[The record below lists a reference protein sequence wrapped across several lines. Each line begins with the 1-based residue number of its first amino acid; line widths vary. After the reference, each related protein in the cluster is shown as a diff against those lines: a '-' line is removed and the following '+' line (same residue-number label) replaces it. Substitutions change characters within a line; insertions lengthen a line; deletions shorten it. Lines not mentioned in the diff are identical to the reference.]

1 MGDRAYAEVIC
12 SAKDVAAFEELGF
25 GEEEYW
31 KSLPEG
37 VAFLV
42 DQEANYGNSSPLR
55 ELAERGYVF
64 IAQHDAG
71 GEYDA
76 ARLVSDGN
84 TFSEVDAMVHEPR
97 PCVAVNANGFVDKKQ
112 LQAVR
117 KYWRAVSRAKQK
129 LGIVDDETEVKLR
142 LRN

>member
-1 MGDRAYAEVIC
+1 MGDRVYAQVVC
-12 SAKDVAAFEELGF
+12 SAKDVTAFEELGF

-55 ELAERGYVF
+55 ELAEKGYVF

-71 GEYDA
+71 GDYDA
-76 ARLVSDGN
+76 ARLVSDGK

-129 LGIVDDETEVKLR
+129 LGIVGDET
-142 LRN
+142 

>member
-1 MGDRAYAEVIC
+1 MGGHMGDRVYAQVVC
-12 SAKDVAAFEELGF
+12 SAKDVTAFEELGF

-37 VAFLV
+37 VSFLV
-42 DQEANYGNSSPLR
+42 DQEANYGNSSSLR
-55 ELAERGYVF
+55 ELGERGYVF

-71 GEYDA
+71 GDCDA
-76 ARLVSDGN
+76 ARLVSDGK

-97 PCVAVNANGFVDKKQ
+97 PCGAVNANRFVDKKQ

-117 KYWRAVSRAKQK
+117 KYWRAVARAKQR
-129 LGIVDDETEVKLR
+129 LGFVEEEM
-142 LRN
+142 

>member
-12 SAKDVAAFEELGF
+12 SAKDVAVFEELGF
-25 GEEEYW
+25 GEEESW
-31 KSLPEG
+31 KGLPEG
-37 VAFLV
+37 VSFLV
-42 DQEANYGNSSPLR
+42 DQEANYGNSSSLR

-76 ARLVSDGN
+76 ARLVSDGKS
-84 TFSEVDAMVHEPR
+84 FSKVDAMVHEPR

-129 LGIVDDETEVKLR
+129 LGIVDEET
-142 LRN
+142 

>member
-1 MGDRAYAEVIC
+1 MGDRAYAQVVC

-55 ELAERGYVF
+55 ELAEKGYVF

-76 ARLVSDGN
+76 ARPVSDGK
-84 TFSEVDAMVHEPR
+84 TFSEVDAMVHQPR

-117 KYWRAVSRAKQK
+117 KYWRAVARAKQR
-129 LGIVDDETEVKLR
+129 LGFVEEEM
-142 LRN
+142 

>member
-12 SAKDVAAFEELGF
+12 SARDVAAFEELGF

-31 KSLPEG
+31 RGLPEG
-37 VAFLV
+37 VSFLV
-42 DQEANYGNSSPLR
+42 DQEANYGNSSSLR
-55 ELAERGYVF
+55 ELADRGYVF

-76 ARLVSDGN
+76 ARLVSDGS

-97 PCVAVNANGFVDKKQ
+97 PCVAVNASGFVDKKQ

-129 LGIVDDETEVKLR
+129 LSIVDEET
-142 LRN
+142 

>member
-1 MGDRAYAEVIC
+1 MGDRAYAQVVC
-12 SAKDVAAFEELGF
+12 SAKDVTAFEELGF

-37 VAFLV
+37 VSFLV

-55 ELAERGYVF
+55 ELAEKGYVF

-71 GEYDA
+71 GDYDA
-76 ARLVSDGN
+76 ARLVSDGK

-129 LGIVDDETEVKLR
+129 LGIVGDET
-142 LRN
+142 

>member
-1 MGDRAYAEVIC
+1 MGDRTYAQVAC
-12 SAKDVAAFEELGF
+12 SAKDVAVFEELGF

-37 VAFLV
+37 VSFLV
-42 DQEANYGNSSPLR
+42 DQEANYGNSFPLS

-76 ARLVSDGN
+76 ARLVSDGK

-117 KYWRAVSRAKQK
+117 KYWRTVSRAKQK
-129 LGIVDDETEVKLR
+129 LGVVDEET
-142 LRN
+142 

>member
-1 MGDRAYAEVIC
+1 MGDRAYVQVVC
-12 SAKDVAAFEELGF
+12 SAKDVAVFEELGF

-42 DQEANYGNSSPLR
+42 DQEANYGNSSLLR
-55 ELAERGYVF
+55 ELAEKGCVF

-76 ARLVSDGN
+76 ARLVSDGK

-112 LQAVR
+112 LQAAR

-129 LGIVDDETEVKLR
+129 LGIVDDET
-142 LRN
+142 

>member
-1 MGDRAYAEVIC
+1 MGDRAYAQVVC
-12 SAKDVAAFEELGF
+12 SAKNVAVFEELGF

-42 DQEANYGNSSPLR
+42 DQEANYGNSFPLS

-76 ARLVSDGN
+76 ARLVSDGK
-84 TFSEVDAMVHEPR
+84 TFSEVDAIVQRTATVRHSKRQWVRRQEATAGGEEVLARPR
-97 PCVAVNANGFVDKKQ
+97 TSEAEAGLSGRGDIGPGC
-112 LQAVR
+112 R
-117 KYWRAVSRAKQK
+117 
-129 LGIVDDETEVKLR
+129 
-142 LRN
+142 

>member
-1 MGDRAYAEVIC
+1 MGDRTYAQVVC
-12 SAKDVAAFEELGF
+12 SAKDVAVFEVLGF

-76 ARLVSDGN
+76 ARLVSDGK

-97 PCVAVNANGFVDKKQ
+97 PCVAVSANGFVDKKQ

-117 KYWRAVSRAKQK
+117 KYWRTVSRAKQK
-129 LGIVDDETEVKLR
+129 LGVVDEET
-142 LRN
+142 

>member
-1 MGDRAYAEVIC
+1 MGDRAYAQVVC
-12 SAKDVAAFEELGF
+12 SAKDVTAFEELGF

-37 VAFLV
+37 VSFLV
-42 DQEANYGNSSPLR
+42 DQEANYGNSSSLR
-55 ELAERGYVF
+55 ELGERGYVF

-71 GEYDA
+71 GDYDA
-76 ARLVSDGN
+76 ARLVSDGK

-117 KYWRAVSRAKQK
+117 KYWRAVAQAKQK
-129 LGIVDDETEVKLR
+129 LGFTEEEM
-142 LRN
+142 

>member
-1 MGDRAYAEVIC
+1 ME
-12 SAKDVAAFEELGF
+12 
-25 GEEEYW
+25 
-31 KSLPEG
+31 SLPEG
-37 VAFLV
+37 VSFLV
-42 DQEANYGNSSPLR
+42 DQEANYGNSSSLR

-76 ARLVSDGN
+76 ARLVSDGK

-97 PCVAVNANGFVDKKQ
+97 PCIAVNANGLVDKKQ

-129 LGIVDDETEVKLR
+129 LGIVDEET
-142 LRN
+142 

>member
-1 MGDRAYAEVIC
+1 MGDRAYAQVVC
-12 SAKDVAAFEELGF
+12 SAKDVTAFEELGF

-31 KSLPEG
+31 KSLPDG

-55 ELAERGYVF
+55 GLAEKGYVF

-71 GEYDA
+71 GDYDA